1 MSERNATPPA
11 LLVVDDEPQVLA
23 LIPQL
28 FQGEFP
34 VLTARSGTEA
44 LARLA
49 EQEVGVVVADQ
60 RMPEMAGTELL
71 GRIAEERPDVVRI
84 LLTAYADIESLL
96 GAINTGRVYQFIT
109 KPWENRELA
118 MVIRRAMETY
128 RLRTE
133 NAQLL
138 GENVRLV
145 GELRAANEN
154 LETENLVLRREVGE
168 RYKLGNLI
176 GASPAM
182 EQAFRLLEKAGQSQA
197 TVLIVGETG
206 TGKELAAGCIHHA
219 SPRGARK
226 FVAVNCA
233 AMPESLL
240 ESELFGHVKGAF
252 TGALRDRHGVFEE
265 ASGGTIFLDEI
276 GEMSPTMQAKVLRV
290 VEDGIVRPVGASESV
305 RVDVRLICAT
315 HRDLK
320 AEVEAGRFRR
330 DLLYRV
336 NVFPVALPPLRARQ
350 GDVRLL
356 VQHFFEK
363 YNAATGKELRGF
375 TPAALSALERYAWP
389 GNVRELR
396 NEVERSVALAEPGEA
411 IDIAHLSA
419 DVSGDEVLSAVAEG
433 VGKLRERLDRI
444 EQLLILQELRRH
456 GENRTRTARHLGISV
471 RALQKKIGKY
481 GLRQDG
487 E

>member
-138 GENVRLV
+138 AENVRLV

-154 LETENLVLRREVGE
+154 LETENRVLRREVGE

-219 SPRGARK
+219 SPRRARK

-336 NVFPVALPPLRARQ
+336 NVFPIALPPLRARQ

-356 VQHFFEK
+356 VEHFFEK